1 MARSGRCSSV
11 WKDQDASDAPS
22 PMSRCHHERVP
33 AASTRQEIAALLD
46 EARSRQHLSIRATAR
61 LVGIPPATMQGWL
74 SGRHGPTP
82 ALRPQFTELVRA
94 LGLEGQVQ
102 PAWLDVDHTL
112 GALRDAAAPYVGLR
126 PYRVTEEP
134 LFFGRDAEARRVA
147 GAVAAVAASGHGLL
161 ALVGPSGSGKSS
173 LLAAGLVGRHCAPGG
188 VLDGRTG
195 VLWQAR
201 DLTQPAETDADVIVV
216 DQFEDVLDLGDARD
230 DALRHLSAL
239 AARATVVLAVRAD
252 AFGRLAELPALHEVL
267 ERPLLVSPMT
277 ADEVREVIAG
287 PAGHLGVSVEPALV
301 EVILSDLDAG
311 TDPQT
316 TQRLLPLV
324 SHALLLTWGSGSGQA
339 MTVEDYQRAG
349 GLGSAVEN
357 LADGI
362 VLGLAPDQRELT
374 RRLFLRLI
382 GLVDDQPTRR
392 PIPLDALPPA
402 ELAMARPFVDARVLA
417 STDTTLQISHDAVL
431 RHWPRLAA
439 WVDESRQQLRVRE
452 HLTRAAALWVDNDR
466 DPAGLI
472 PVDRLPVFAVL
483 DTDQEAFLT
492 PVERAFLAES
502 RAHFT
507 SLLERERRTS
517 ARFRRRGRLALALA
531 AVSLTL
537 AVVAGLAFV
546 DARAIKLDAQ
556 SRQVANL
563 ASTLRDRDANLH
575 AQLSLVSHALA
586 DTRESIGSLMAS
598 SSLDVPTRW
607 AARASAFVA
616 TGGDA
621 VARVDG
627 AGRVAL
633 WRDGRLTQ
641 APDVTFDADPGGG
654 QLFAAALAR
663 VGDRLL
669 LVAGGAGGYRALW
682 DVTGEPTELTR
693 LGTDGTLFA
702 ATFEPSRR
710 GVLIAHSDGTSS
722 VLERWTLDAGPGSA
736 LHRTAATEFAGQVS
750 ALALTP
756 DGHRVFAAGVTD
768 RLDSWTLADDGLTP
782 AASVPL
788 EATPGTRG
796 LSLAVSPDGRHLAAG
811 LTSGEVARWS
821 LDADT
826 DGPLGLTPVSAF
838 WVNGVAYS
846 ADGLQLLTGDSEQKL
861 RVWASGTMAPLRSI
875 HAPAIVQSV
884 AYVRGEPVATTVDGT
899 LSAWRS
905 VSPLLRAGGDRIY
918 YLASDADGRRWLAGT
933 VQAQAAVD
941 LWRFDGETT
950 VRMRAELPPG
960 LATAV
965 STAMSPAGDTLIVGT
980 RDGQV
985 VVWDLSGDRPGEPQ
999 VSRLAPSGNFVAVDA
1014 GADADGTLIAAG
1026 MYSGHTTLLGHVA
1039 GDGTATPLGNL
1050 PGSAPQLATFSPDG
1064 RHVQVGLAAGSI
1076 QLWDIADPAHPA
1088 LAASLPVA
1096 SNPGASAFSPAGRLL
1111 AAGTDGGEIYL
1122 WDWSDPAAPVLLRQL
1137 KGPRAGMNAVAFSPD
1152 GRLLVAAGTGAILW
1166 GWDLADNGA
1175 DAVFSVPS
1183 YMEAVH
1189 DVAFLDGG
1197 TRLAATGAS
1206 GEVRVWDLSV
1216 DRAHAAVCAL
1226 RGQPLT
1232 PDEWDRYLPGVTP
1245 FDPCR

>member
-1 MARSGRCSSV
+1 M
-11 WKDQDASDAPS
+11 
-22 PMSRCHHERVP
+22 
-33 AASTRQEIAALLD
+33 
-46 EARSRQHLSIRATAR
+46 
-61 LVGIPPATMQGWL
+61 
-74 SGRHGPTP
+74 
-82 ALRPQFTELVRA
+82 
-94 LGLEGQVQ
+94 
-102 PAWLDVDHTL
+102 
-112 GALRDAAAPYVGLR
+112 
-126 PYRVTEEP
+126 
-134 LFFGRDAEARRVA
+134 
-147 GAVAAVAASGHGLL
+147 
-161 ALVGPSGSGKSS
+161 
-173 LLAAGLVGRHCAPGG
+173 
-188 VLDGRTG
+188 
-195 VLWQAR
+195 
-201 DLTQPAETDADVIVV
+201 
-216 DQFEDVLDLGDARD
+216 
-230 DALRHLSAL
+230 
-239 AARATVVLAVRAD
+239 
-252 AFGRLAELPALHEVL
+252 
-267 ERPLLVSPMT
+267 
-277 ADEVREVIAG
+277 
-287 PAGHLGVSVEPALV
+287 
-301 EVILSDLDAG
+301 
-311 TDPQT
+311 
-316 TQRLLPLV
+316 
-324 SHALLLTWGSGSGQA
+324 
-339 MTVEDYQRAG
+339 
-349 GLGSAVEN
+349 EN

-392 PIPLDALPPA
+392 PIPLDALSPA

-417 STDTTLQISHDAVL
+417 STDATLQISHDAVL

-483 DTDQEAFLT
+483 DTDQEALLT
-492 PVERAFLAES
+492 AVERAFLAES

-517 ARFRRRGRLALALA
+517 ARLRGRGRLALALA

-537 AVVAGLAFV
+537 AVVTGLAFV

-563 ASTLRDRDANLH
+563 ASTLRDRDPNLH

-607 AARASAFVA
+607 GARASAFVA

-633 WRDGRLTQ
+633 WREGRLTH

-654 QLFAAALAR
+654 QLFAATLAR

-682 DVTGEPTELTR
+682 DVTGEPTELIR
-693 LGTDGTLFA
+693 LGADGTLFA
-702 ATFEPSRR
+702 ATFEPSGR
-710 GVLIAHSDGTSS
+710 GVLIAHSDGASS
-722 VLERWTLDAGPGSA
+722 VLERWTLDAGPGA
-736 LHRTAATEFAGQVS
+736 VAIHRAAAAEFAGQVS

-756 DGHRVFAAGVTD
+756 DGRRVFAAGVAD
-768 RLDSWTLADDGLTP
+768 RLDTWTLADDGFTP

-796 LSLAVSPDGRHLAAG
+796 LSLAAG

-821 LDADT
+821 LDADA
-826 DGPLGLTPVSAF
+826 DAPLGLTAVSAF

-846 ADGLQLLTGDSEQKL
+846 ADGRQLLTGDSEQRL
-861 RVWASGTMAPLRSI
+861 LVWASGTMAPLRSI

-899 LSAWRS
+899 LSAWRP
-905 VSPLLRAGGDRIY
+905 VSPLLRDGGDRIY
-918 YLASDADGRRWLAGT
+918 YLAADADGSRWLAGT
-933 VQAQAAVD
+933 VQSQAAVD
-941 LWRFDGETT
+941 LWRFDGGTP

-960 LATAV
+960 VATAV

-985 VVWDLSGDRPGEPQ
+985 VTWDLAGGRPDEPR

-1014 GADADGTLIAAG
+1014 GAGADGTLIAAG
-1026 MYSGHTTLLGHVA
+1026 MYNGRATLLGHVA
-1039 GDGTATPLGNL
+1039 ADGTATPLGNL
-1050 PGSAPQLATFSPDG
+1050 PGSVPQLATFSPDG
-1064 RHVQVGLAAGSI
+1064 RYVQVGLAAGSI
-1076 QLWDIADPAHPA
+1076 QLWDVADPAHPA

-1111 AAGTDGGEIYL
+1111 AAGTDGGEVYL

-1137 KGPRAGMNAVAFSPD
+1137 KGPRAGINAVAFSPD
-1152 GRLLVAAGTGAILW
+1152 GRLLVAAGTGDILW
-1166 GWDLADNGA
+1166 GWDLTGDKA
-1175 DAVFSVPS
+1175 DAVFSVPAH
-1183 YMEAVH
+1183 MDAVH

-1206 GEVRVWDLSV
+1206 GEIRVWDLSV
-1216 DRAHAAVCAL
+1216 DRTHATLCAL

>member
-1 MARSGRCSSV
+1 
-11 WKDQDASDAPS
+11 
-22 PMSRCHHERVP
+22 MSRCHHERVP

-796 LSLAVSPDGRHLAAG
+796 LSLAVSPDGRHLAA
-811 LTSGEVARWS
+811 
-821 LDADT
+821 
-826 DGPLGLTPVSAF
+826 
-838 WVNGVAYS
+838 
-846 ADGLQLLTGDSEQKL
+846 
-861 RVWASGTMAPLRSI
+861 
-875 HAPAIVQSV
+875 
-884 AYVRGEPVATTVDGT
+884 
-899 LSAWRS
+899 
-905 VSPLLRAGGDRIY
+905 
-918 YLASDADGRRWLAGT
+918 
-933 VQAQAAVD
+933 
-941 LWRFDGETT
+941 
-950 VRMRAELPPG
+950 
-960 LATAV
+960 
-965 STAMSPAGDTLIVGT
+965 
-980 RDGQV
+980 
-985 VVWDLSGDRPGEPQ
+985 
-999 VSRLAPSGNFVAVDA
+999 
-1014 GADADGTLIAAG
+1014 
-1026 MYSGHTTLLGHVA
+1026 
-1039 GDGTATPLGNL
+1039 
-1050 PGSAPQLATFSPDG
+1050 
-1064 RHVQVGLAAGSI
+1064 
-1076 QLWDIADPAHPA
+1076 
-1088 LAASLPVA
+1088 
-1096 SNPGASAFSPAGRLL
+1096 
-1111 AAGTDGGEIYL
+1111 
-1122 WDWSDPAAPVLLRQL
+1122 
-1137 KGPRAGMNAVAFSPD
+1137 
-1152 GRLLVAAGTGAILW
+1152 
-1166 GWDLADNGA
+1166 
-1175 DAVFSVPS
+1175 
-1183 YMEAVH
+1183 
-1189 DVAFLDGG
+1189 
-1197 TRLAATGAS
+1197 
-1206 GEVRVWDLSV
+1206 
-1216 DRAHAAVCAL
+1216 
-1226 RGQPLT
+1226 
-1232 PDEWDRYLPGVTP
+1232 
-1245 FDPCR
+1245 

>member
-1 MARSGRCSSV
+1 M
-11 WKDQDASDAPS
+11 
-22 PMSRCHHERVP
+22 P

-46 EARSRQHLSIRATAR
+46 EARTRQHLSIRATAR

-74 SGRHGPTP
+74 NGRHGPTP

-102 PAWLDVDHTL
+102 PAWLDVDHAL

-126 PYRVTEEP
+126 PYRVAEEP

-147 GAVAAVAASGHGLL
+147 DAVAASGHGLL

-173 LLAAGLVGRHCAPGG
+173 LLAAGLIGRHCAAGG

-195 VLWQAR
+195 VVWQAR
-201 DLTQPAETDADVIVV
+201 DLAQPAETDADVIVI
-216 DQFEDVLDLGDARD
+216 DQFEDVLDLGEARE
-230 DALRHLSAL
+230 DALRHLRAL

-252 AFGRLAELPALHEVL
+252 AFGRLAELPALREAL

-277 ADEVREVIAG
+277 ADEIREVIAG
-287 PAGHLGVSVEPALV
+287 PAGRRGVSVEPALV
-301 EVILSDLDAG
+301 ELILADLEAG

-324 SHALLLTWGSGSGQA
+324 SHALLLTWGSGSGHA
-339 MTVEDYQRAG
+339 MTVEEYQRAG

-357 LADGI
+357 LADSI
-362 VLGLAPDQRELT
+362 VLGLASDQRELT

-392 PIPLDALPPA
+392 PIPLDALSAA
-402 ELAMARPFVDARVLA
+402 ELAAARPFVDARVLA
-417 STDTTLQISHDAVL
+417 STDATLQISHDAVL

-452 HLTRAAALWVDNDR
+452 HLTRAAALWADNDR

-483 DTDQEAFLT
+483 DTDQESLLT
-492 PVERAFLAES
+492 PVEREFLAES

-517 ARFRRRGRLALALA
+517 ARLRSRGRLAFALA
-531 AVSLTL
+531 AVSLML
-537 AVVAGLAFV
+537 AVVTGLAFV
-546 DARAIKLDAQ
+546 EARAIKLDAQ

-563 ASTLRDRDANLH
+563 ASTLRDRDPNLH

-607 AARASAFVA
+607 GARASAFVA

-633 WRDGRLTQ
+633 WREGRLTQ

-693 LGTDGTLFA
+693 LGADGTLFA
-702 ATFEPSRR
+702 AAFEPSGR
-710 GVLIAHSDGTSS
+710 GILIAHSDGASS
-722 VLERWTLDAGPGSA
+722 VLERWALDAGPGA
-736 LHRTAATEFAGQVS
+736 VGVQRTAGADFPGQVS

-756 DGHRVFAAGVTD
+756 DGRRVFAAGVAD
-768 RLDSWTLADDGLTP
+768 RLDSWTLTDDGLTP

-788 EATPGTRG
+788 ETAPGTRG

-811 LTSGEVARWS
+811 LTSGEVARWA
-821 LDADT
+821 LDADAA
-826 DGPLGLTPVSAF
+826 GPLGLTTVSAF

-846 ADGLQLLTGDSEQKL
+846 ADGRQLLTGDSEQKL
-861 RVWASGTMAPLRSI
+861 HVWASGTMAPLRSI

-899 LSAWRS
+899 LSAWRP
-905 VSPLLRAGGDRIY
+905 VSPLLRDGGDRIY
-918 YLASDADGRRWLAGT
+918 YLAADADGSRWLAGT
-933 VQAQAAVD
+933 VQSQAAVD
-941 LWRFDGETT
+941 LWRFDDGSP
-950 VRMRAELPPG
+950 VRLRAELPAG
-960 LATAV
+960 VTTAV
-965 STAMSPAGDTLIVGT
+965 STAMSPAGDRLIVGT

-1014 GADADGTLIAAG
+1014 GAGADGTLLAAG
-1026 MYSGHTTLLGHVA
+1026 MYNGRTTLLGHVA
-1039 GDGTATPLGNL
+1039 ADGTATPLGNL
-1050 PGSAPQLATFSPDG
+1050 PGSVPQLAPFSPDG
-1064 RHVQVGLAAGSI
+1064 RYVQVGLAAGSI
-1076 QLWDIADPAHPA
+1076 QLWDVADPAHPA

-1111 AAGTDGGEIYL
+1111 AAGTDGGEVYL

-1137 KGPRAGMNAVAFSPD
+1137 KGPRAGINAVALSPD
-1152 GRLLVAAGTGAILW
+1152 GRLLVAAGTGDILW
-1166 GWDLADNGA
+1166 GWDLTGGGS
-1175 DAVFSVPS
+1175 DAVFSVPAH
-1183 YMEAVH
+1183 MDAVH

-1216 DRAHAAVCAL
+1216 DRTHAAVCAL